1 MPRQQRRQPINPL
14 IHPKMKLISLLLL
27 SILLQ
32 ASASAR
38 NTAGH
43 NLNVN
48 HDSVGVYQYRHTR
61 VLNSFCKV
69 LTQLKKR
76 FAPVYDFKDPFTQ
89 FGVNGKKPKAFF
101 IYDLVDT
108 LNNSMNGLVSFKEG
122 HIYHFA
128 PLSQYE
134 SFSNICILFHGKLVF
149 FKAINCKKGINS
161 IKQVIAYLEQNLKN
175 SPDFDGILSRTANYR
190 HFGRYFKTDSSACF
204 CEY

>member
-1 MPRQQRRQPINPL
+1 
-14 IHPKMKLISLLLL
+14 MKLISLLLL

-38 NTAGH
+38 NTARG
-43 NLNVN
+43 N
-48 HDSVGVYQYRHTR
+48 HSVHPDSVGLYQYRHTR

-76 FAPVYDFKDPFTQ
+76 FAPSYDFKDPFTQ
-89 FGVNGKKPKAFF
+89 FGVKGKKPLAFF
-101 IYDLVDT
+101 VYDLVDT
-108 LNNSMNGLVSFKEG
+108 LNNSTKRVVSFKEG

-128 PLSQYE
+128 PLYQYE

-161 IKQVIAYLEQNLKN
+161 INEVIAYLKQNLKN
-175 SPDFDGILSRTANYR
+175 SPGFDGILSRTANYR
-190 HFGRYFKTDSSACF
+190 HFGRYFKVDSSACF